1 MSRFSDVQAFAREAK
16 RVSHTSELLSL
27 LEGAVPS
34 LGFDYFALIHHVE
47 INATPAEA
55 VVSLVH
61 YPPAWADMVI
71 TRGYY
76 SDDPVVAACQKAATG
91 FSWSDVPKLIGM
103 TPRQQEILNAA
114 AAAGMGGGYTVP
126 IHVPGEYAGSCS
138 FGVRTGQRFP
148 DESLPAIQYLGY
160 FAFEAARRVARS
172 TEEDPGPGLPPKLT
186 QRQFDCIVLVARG
199 KSDGDA
205 GQLLGISPQ
214 TVHQHI
220 EEAKRRYGVATR
232 VQLVVRTLFDS
243 QLTFGDI
250 VK

>member
-1 MSRFSDVQAFAREAK
+1 MSRFSDVQTFAQEAN
-16 RVSHTSELLSL
+16 RISRTSDLMTL
-27 LEGAVPS
+27 LEGAVSS

-47 INATPAEA
+47 VNTAPTGA
-55 VVSLVH
+55 VVSLVR
-61 YPPAWADMVI
+61 YPAAWAEMVYE
-71 TRGYY
+71 RGYY
-76 SDDPVVAACQKAATG
+76 SDDPVVAACQRTAAG
-91 FSWSDVPKLIGM
+91 FLWADVPKMIGL
-103 TPRQQEILNAA
+103 TPRQHDILSAA
-114 AAAGMGGGYTVP
+114 AGAGMGGGYTVP

-138 FGVRTGQRFP
+138 FGVKTGRSLP
-148 DESLPAIQYLGY
+148 EESLPAAQYLGC
-160 FAFEAARRVARS
+160 FAFETARRVAQAQCQ
-172 TEEDPGPGLPPKLT
+172 EPPPRLT
-186 QRQFDCIVLVARG
+186 QRQFDCIVLAAQG

-205 GQLLGISPQ
+205 AQLLGISPQ